1 MRALARWCFTHKFV
15 VLGVWIAALIA
26 VGGLNASAGSGY
38 TDSFSLPG
46 TESTTALNLLTDN
59 FNAESTDTNQVVFA
73 ADNVNDPQTKAKIE
87 STLAKIAKGPHVERV
102 DSPFAQGAA
111 ARQVAKDGTVAFA
124 NVHMDGAQPIAD
136 VPKSAYDKLISTA
149 EAARGDGLKVELG
162 GSGIQQ
168 ATQQPGGGPS
178 EFIGFI
184 AAAFVLAIAFGSLW
198 ATLLPLFTAVLAL
211 GCGLS
216 ITGLLAHVI
225 NIATFSP
232 TLATLIGLGV
242 GIDYSLFVVTRHR
255 NAIKAGRD
263 PEAACVRALNTSGR
277 AVLFA
282 GATVIVA
289 LLGLLVL
296 GVSFL
301 NGVAVASAIVVLV
314 TMTAAVTLIPAL
326 LGMIG
331 MRALSRRERRKL
343 AERGP
348 SDPKLD
354 GFWPRWAQFVQDH
367 RVPLAAAALVVML
380 ALAIP
385 ALALRLGSSDA
396 GQDPPSSTTRKAYD
410 LLAKGFGPGFNGT
423 FQIVARTPNGKA
435 DLPKV
440 QKLADE
446 LSKTDGL
453 AAVSPPVP
461 SPNGRIA
468 LIEARPATA
477 PQDAATSRLIDTLR
491 HQVIPRA
498 AGGLPVYVGGITA
511 IFDDFA
517 GVLTDKLPLFI
528 FVIVALGC
536 LLLMIAFRS
545 VMIPLTAAAMNLLA
559 AGAAFGVVTARVPGR
574 VPGRA
579 ARGRDGADRGV
590 PAGDDA
596 RDPVRPV
603 DGLPGVPRQ
612 PHARGVDE
620 HRGQQPLGAH
630 RAGRDRAGDHRGGD
644 DHDPRVRLVPAR
656 RPAGDR
662 GVRRRPRQRG
672 VPRRVHPAHRARAGA
687 DAHHRRPQLVAAA
700 RPRPG
705 AAARRGRGRR
715 DLSARPR
722 PFSADEVRIW
732 LWRSSSPGT
741 SAASTRPIPHSVQIP
756 HSRAPPAEAPRAAS
770 MRSICRSVV
779 PGSLIGRVVGDERE
793 VQLGVRAGPQAAE
806 GLEVG
811 AVVAVLGHG
820 ERDEVQRPLRRR
832 RSRR

>member
-1 MRALARWCFTHKFV
+1 MKALARWCFTHKFV
-15 VLGVWIAALIA
+15 VLGVWIAALVVI
-26 VGGLNASAGSGY
+26 GGLNAKAGSGY

-216 ITGLLAHVI
+216 ITGLLAPAI
-225 NIATFSP
+225 TIATFSP

-242 GIDYSLFVVTRHR
+242 GIAYSLFVVTRHR

-396 GQDPPSSTTRKAYD
+396 GQDPASSTTRKAYD

-559 AGAAFGVVTARVPGR
+559 AGAAFGVVTAVFQDGFLAGPLGVGTGPIEAFLPVMMLAILFGLSMDYQVFLVSRMHEEWMNTEDNSHSVRIGQAATGR
-574 VPGRA
+574 VITAAATIMILVFGSFLLAGQRVIAEFGVGRA
-579 ARGRDGADRGV
+579 SAV
-590 PAGDDA
+590 FLDA
-596 RDPVRPV
+596 FILRTV
-603 DGLPGVPRQ
+603 
-612 PHARGVDE
+612 
-620 HRGQQPLGAH
+620 
-630 RAGRDRAGDHRGGD
+630 
-644 DHDPRVRLVPAR
+644 LVPALMHII
-656 RPAGDR
+656 GDR
-662 GVRRRPRQRG
+662 NWWLPRGLDR
-672 VPRRVHPAHRARAGA
+672 
-687 DAHHRRPQLVAAA
+687 A
-700 RPRPG
+700 RPRV
-705 AAARRGRGRR
+705 AV
-715 DLSARPR
+715 
-722 PFSADEVRIW
+722 E
-732 LWRSSSPGT
+732 
-741 SAASTRPIPHSVQIP
+741 
-756 HSRAPPAEAPRAAS
+756 
-770 MRSICRSVV
+770 
-779 PGSLIGRVVGDERE
+779 
-793 VQLGVRAGPQAAE
+793 AAE
-806 GLEVG
+806 T
-811 AVVAVLGHG
+811 
-820 ERDEVQRPLRRR
+820 
-832 RSRR
+832 

>member
-15 VLGVWIAALIA
+15 VLAVWIAALVVI
-26 VGGLNASAGSGY
+26 GGLNANAGSGY

-216 ITGLLAHVI
+216 ITGLLAHAI

-301 NGVAVASAIVVLV
+301 NGVAIASAIVVLV

-396 GQDPPSSTTRKAYD
+396 GQDPASSTTRKAYD

-446 LSKTDGL
+446 LSRTDGL

-559 AGAAFGVVTARVPGR
+559 AGAAFGVVTAVFQDGFLAGPLGVGTGPIEAFLPVMMLAILFGLSMDYQVFLVSRMHEEWMRTGDNGHSVRIGQAATGR
-574 VPGRA
+574 VITA
-579 ARGRDGADRGV
+579 AATIMILVFGSFLL
-590 PAGDDA
+590 AGQRVIAEFGIGLASAVFLDA
-596 RDPVRPV
+596 FILRTI
-603 DGLPGVPRQ
+603 
-612 PHARGVDE
+612 
-620 HRGQQPLGAH
+620 
-630 RAGRDRAGDHRGGD
+630 
-644 DHDPRVRLVPAR
+644 LVPA
-656 RPAGDR
+656 
-662 GVRRRPRQRG
+662 VM
-672 VPRRVHPAHRARAGA
+672 HII
-687 DAHHRRPQLVAAA
+687 
-700 RPRPG
+700 
-705 AAARRGRGRR
+705 GRR
-715 DLSARPR
+715 NWWLPR
-722 PFSADEVRIW
+722 GLD
-732 LWRSSSPGT
+732 
-741 SAASTRPIPHSVQIP
+741 
-756 HSRAPPAEAPRAAS
+756 RALPRVAVEGAEA
-770 MRSICRSVV
+770 
-779 PGSLIGRVVGDERE
+779 
-793 VQLGVRAGPQAAE
+793 
-806 GLEVG
+806 
-811 AVVAVLGHG
+811 
-820 ERDEVQRPLRRR
+820 
-832 RSRR
+832 